1 MTLNNSILHTMVRTT
16 TASLLALTAM
26 FLQSASAIKEIG
38 WGACFGDT
46 EIPGGGKYFAL
57 GEKSG
62 SDTTVYFRCWGD
74 AGDTDIDFGPIVTF
88 YSGNNAGSFEYEPGD
103 GSRYRH
109 DFDKGVENDDNDGD
123 GWGAVVQ
130 IHID

>member
-1 MTLNNSILHTMVRTT
+1 MLPTSS
-16 TASLLALTAM
+16 ASLLVLIASL
-26 FLQSASAIKEIG
+26 LQTTSAIKEIG
-38 WGACFGDT
+38 FGPCFGDT
-46 EIPGGGKYFAL
+46 EIPGGSKYLAL

-62 SDTTVYFRCWGD
+62 SDTAVYFRCWGD

-88 YSGNNAGSFEYEPGD
+88 YSGNNAGYFEYEPGD

-109 DFDKGVENDDNDGD
+109 SFDKGVSNDNHDGD
-123 GWGAVVQ
+123 GWGAVVK